1 MHLVII
7 VFNYSPP
14 IFNWLDMIFGR
25 TMNDG
30 NGATSSTSNNLHDP
44 MTPTNKYVR
53 ERRGERTRE
62 KVNGERE

>member
-7 VFNYSPP
+7 VFNYSSP

-25 TMNDG
+25 TMNGG
-30 NGATSSTSNNLHDP
+30 NGATSSTSNNLHDT

-53 ERRGERTRE
+53 ER
-62 KVNGERE
+62 